1 VEQQQSQP
9 KKFEKGKFI
18 TLVIAVC
25 FGGLVTIMGAVYAH
39 ALLFLV
45 VGFFL
50 GKFMEKALSAIRDY
64 RLSLKLDRVHWS
76 QVEYEAIKKER
87 DALRAALSH
96 QAMNFSAGV
105 PHRSGGGA
113 PPAVGYPWP
122 PSVDESQY
130 VYRGGNY
137 S

>member
-1 VEQQQSQP
+1 MEQQQGS

-18 TLVIAVC
+18 TLVIAVF
-25 FGGLVTIMGAVYAH
+25 FGGLVTIVGAVYAH

-50 GKFMEKALSAIRDY
+50 GKFLEKALSAIRDY

-87 DALRAALSH
+87 DALRATLSQ
-96 QAMNFSAGV
+96 QAMNYNTAGV

-122 PSVDESQY
+122 TSVDESQY
-130 VYRGGNY
+130 VYRGGDY